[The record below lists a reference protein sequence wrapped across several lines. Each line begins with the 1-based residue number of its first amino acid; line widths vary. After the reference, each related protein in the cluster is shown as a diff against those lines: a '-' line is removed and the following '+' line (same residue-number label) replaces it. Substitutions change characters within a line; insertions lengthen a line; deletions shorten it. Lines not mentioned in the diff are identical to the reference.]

1 METAMDTSEAY
12 RSIRERVIELAGAA
26 DPTTPIPACPDWTVR
41 ELVAHLTGVAADVVA
56 GNLGEAGTQ
65 PWVDA
70 QLAARADHAV
80 ADLVGEW
87 ATTGPQVDEIC
98 AALGDA
104 IAQLVFD
111 SACHEQD
118 LRHALGKPGGRD
130 GALDIALGWVS
141 AAWAGQPAAPGALRL
156 CAGATDVTRGS
167 GPPTATVTLAP
178 FEALRALTGRRSADQ
193 IRGYGWD
200 GDPEPW
206 LPAFTWGPFTPAA
219 EPIAEP

>member
-12 RSIRERVIELAGAA
+12 RSIRERVIGLAAAA
-26 DPTTPIPACPDWTVR
+26 DPTAPVPACPGWTVR
-41 ELVAHLTGVAADVVA
+41 ELVAHVTGVAADVVA
-56 GNLGEAGTQ
+56 GNLGEAGTE

-70 QLAARADHAV
+70 QLAARADHSV

-87 ATTGPQVDEIC
+87 STTGPQVDEIC

-111 SACHEQD
+111 TACHEQD
-118 LRHALGKPGGRD
+118 LRHALGQPGGRD

-141 AAWAGQPAAPGALRL
+141 TAWAGQPVASGALRL
-156 CAGATDVTRGS
+156 CAGGIDVTRGS

-178 FEALRALTGRRSADQ
+178 FDALRALTGRRSADQ
-193 IRGYGWD
+193 IRGYDWD